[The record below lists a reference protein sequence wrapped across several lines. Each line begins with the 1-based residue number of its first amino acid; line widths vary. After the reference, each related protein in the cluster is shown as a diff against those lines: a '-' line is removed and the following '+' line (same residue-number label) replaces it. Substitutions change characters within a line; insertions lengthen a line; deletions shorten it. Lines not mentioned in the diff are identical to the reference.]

1 MLTSLKRLWRGEIPL
16 AQAFWG
22 YAVIYGLTVDIACTA
37 LALLLYLAFDAP
49 YAAAAVHFAPVPY
62 GILAFTGVWRSAN
75 RYAGPMWHGT
85 LAKGALFPLFIA
97 LLIF

>member
-1 MLTSLKRLWRGEIPL
+1 MLTSLKRFWRGEVPL
-16 AQAFWG
+16 RQAFWG
-22 YAVIYGLTVDIACTA
+22 YAVVYGLTVDLACAA
-37 LALLLYLAFDAP
+37 LALLLYLALDAP

-62 GILAFTGVWRSAN
+62 YILAFIGVWRSAD
-75 RYAGPMWHGT
+75 RHAGPMWHRT